1 MRAHGQAVRN
11 KQRAVGV
18 QQTCIRSDAPRENV
32 WGRVKEEKKE
42 EGKEKRKGKKEGTK
56 RRDGNRDRSNQLIVS
71 LRVQYAQPWST
82 LSPRAPFITPAV
94 GSVAWHPDAIAIIIA
109 TKRTPVEPEESIICL
124 SLPLLA
130 KNGAPASRNRAV
142 RKSSCVWTNIY
153 SDTSMCN
160 QSKPN
165 FAGLFHNEPRR

>member
-1 MRAHGQAVRN
+1 M
-11 KQRAVGV
+11 
-18 QQTCIRSDAPRENV
+18 
-32 WGRVKEEKKE
+32 
-42 EGKEKRKGKKEGTK
+42 GKGKRKKKKKKGRKKGREKGRDKKEG
-56 RRDGNRDRSNQLIVS
+56 RYRDRSNQLIGS

-94 GSVAWHPDAIAIIIA
+94 GSVAWHPAADAIAIIIA
-109 TKRTPVEPEESIICL
+109 KKRTPVEPEESIICL

-142 RKSSCVWTNIY
+142 RKCSCVWTKIY
-153 SDTSMCN
+153 SNTSMCN

>member
-1 MRAHGQAVRN
+1 MG
-11 KQRAVGV
+11 KGK
-18 QQTCIRSDAPRENV
+18 
-32 WGRVKEEKKE
+32 GRKKRRREEK
-42 EGKEKRKGKKEGTK
+42 GREKGGDKKEG
-56 RRDGNRDRSNQLIVS
+56 RYRDRSNQLIVS

-142 RKSSCVWTNIY
+142 RKSSCVWTKIY